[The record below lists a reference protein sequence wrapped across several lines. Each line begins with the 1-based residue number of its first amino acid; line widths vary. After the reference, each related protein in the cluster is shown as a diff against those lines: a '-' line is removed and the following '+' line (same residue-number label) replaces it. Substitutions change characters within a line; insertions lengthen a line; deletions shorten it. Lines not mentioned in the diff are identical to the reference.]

1 MSFANITVCS
11 CISTVSRG
19 AHLALLGLSP
29 QHLGGGRALP
39 EEQPQGV
46 LLQTHVPDGPGRLAR
61 LLAGV
66 DEHQH
71 LRESR
76 AVGGVG
82 RSEGVGV
89 ERRGQSQSITE
100 EVDDVLLQSASVL
113 HLLCLVPSLCIEQTL
128 NDNVTKKCNVK

>member
-1 MSFANITVCS
+1 
-11 CISTVSRG
+11 
-19 AHLALLGLSP
+19 
-29 QHLGGGRALP
+29 
-39 EEQPQGV
+39 
-46 LLQTHVPDGPGRLAR
+46 
-61 LLAGV
+61 V